1 MTPGTVRNYNFTMS
15 QPDLESIR
23 VKLAGLAREH
33 AIDSRLK
40 KHVFLCSDQT
50 EPTCCSKEAGLTAWN
65 YLKKR
70 LNDLG
75 LAGDGGINRSKVNC
89 LRICEHGPIMV
100 IYPDGIWY
108 HSCSPDIIER
118 IIQEH
123 LIAGRIVEEYV
134 FARQPLQ
141 P

>member
-1 MTPGTVRNYNFTMS
+1 MT
-15 QPDLESIR
+15 QPDLDIIR
-23 VKLAGLAREH
+23 EKLAALARDH

-50 EPTCCSKEAGLTAWN
+50 EPKCCSKETGLISWN
-65 YLKKR
+65 FLKKR
-70 LNDLG
+70 LNDLN

-123 LIAGRIVEEYV
+123 LIAGQVVDEYV

-141 P
+141 

>member
-1 MTPGTVRNYNFTMS
+1 MA
-15 QPDLESIR
+15 QPDLEIIR
-23 VKLAGLAREH
+23 EKLAALARDL

-40 KHVFLCSDQT
+40 KHLFLCSDQT
-50 EPTCCSKEAGLTAWN
+50 EPKCCCKEAGLTSWN

-70 LNDLG
+70 LNELN
-75 LAGDGGINRSKVNC
+75 LAGNGGINRSKVNC

-123 LIAGRIVEEYV
+123 LIAGRVVEEYV

-141 P
+141 